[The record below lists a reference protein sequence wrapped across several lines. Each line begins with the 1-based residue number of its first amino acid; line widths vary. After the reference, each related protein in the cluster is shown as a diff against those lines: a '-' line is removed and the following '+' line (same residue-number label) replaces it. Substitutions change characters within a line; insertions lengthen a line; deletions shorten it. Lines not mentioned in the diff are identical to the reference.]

1 MRVCIDGEIDIA
13 TLSVFGEAVEAC
25 TASGEQH
32 LVLDMSAVQFMDSQG
47 LHMLLAAVD
56 AMRERGGSLV
66 VASPSPAVRRLLDV
80 AGLEPVVAVDG

>member
-25 TASGEQH
+25 NEAGEQN
-32 LVLDMSAVQFMDSQG
+32 LVLDMSAVAFIDSQG

-80 AGLEPVVAVDG
+80 SGLDPVVAVDG